1 MMEEDKEV
9 ILVLRTPPHG
19 TLYPAEC
26 LRLGVAI
33 SAMDPTVIAVDDG
46 VFSYLKDADK
56 GVYQQHI
63 DFLSEIEIPLLVD
76 KKSLEERGLTKSDLI
91 DEVEIIETDEIL
103 EKMLNAQLTITF

>member
-33 SAMDPTVIAVDDG
+33 SALDPTIIAVDDG
-46 VFSYLKDADK
+46 VYAYLKEAEK

-63 DFLSEIEIPLLVD
+63 DFLTEIEIPLLVD
-76 KKSLEERGLTKSDLI
+76 KASLDERGLTKDDLI
-91 DEVEIIETDEIL
+91 DGVEIVENDVIV
-103 EKMLNAQLTITF
+103 EKMLSGDLMISF